1 MPTPR
6 KKIVKT
12 VTVLLKGCPFCTF
25 PPSVDHFSFG
35 DVPMWEIRCPTEHAK
50 TGMCK
55 TLDEAVEIW
64 NGRQPDTTSL
74 RIVKVSQEDS
84 P

>member
-1 MPTPR
+1 
-6 KKIVKT
+6 
-12 VTVLLKGCPFCTF
+12 
-25 PPSVDHFSFG
+25 
-35 DVPMWEIRCPTEHAK
+35 MWEIRCPTGHAK

-55 TLDEAVEIW
+55 SLDEAVEIW

-74 RIVKVSQEDS
+74 RMVKVSQEDS